1 MDDQVIKKPTR
12 TYAFDFDGVITQ
24 YQGFKGEDHF
34 CEPNLETIK
43 AIRLLKEQGNT
54 IIIYSTRSEE
64 NLAAYCKQHDIP
76 VDYINHN
83 PEVSGSNPGKPVASV
98 YIDDH
103 AVCYHGQTAE
113 ELVAEIINFK
123 TYWQ

>member
-1 MDDQVIKKPTR
+1 MNEIIENKTR

-24 YQGFKGEDHF
+24 YEGFKGEDHF

-43 AIRLLKEQGNT
+43 AMRILKEQGN
-54 IIIYSTRSEE
+54 IILIYSTRSEA
-64 NLAAYCKQHDIP
+64 NIADYCRQHDIP

-83 PEVSGSNPGKPVASV
+83 PNLQGSNPGKPIAAV

-103 AVCYHGQTAE
+103 GVCYHGQTAE
-113 ELVAEIINFK
+113 ELVEEITKFQP
-123 TYWQ
+123 YWKK